1 MNPREKNVLNQS
13 RLCLVILVFGLLQ
26 CLLLGLIALMPAA
39 ENVGGLIHPLFNSM
53 RVGGDGAAR
62 FLPVADLAYWFQIL
76 MLGQVSCMIALG
88 VRPDRRSS
96 RFWVQLGA
104 SFGLLA
110 AAWTIMYQAYEAFLI
125 SGQTQMVAGWPYP
138 TAWQVY
144 AIWLSGFGLVALYV
158 FGFKAYVWSD
168 DDEIQFRE
176 LLEQSKAP

>member
-1 MNPREKNVLNQS
+1 MRNVLNQS
-13 RLCLVILVFGLLQ
+13 RLCLVILLFGLLQ
-26 CLLLGLIALMPAA
+26 CGLLGLIAVLPAA
-39 ENVGGLIHPLFNSM
+39 ENVGGLAHQLFNSM

-76 MLGQVSCMIALG
+76 VLAQICCMIALG

-96 RFWVQLGA
+96 GFWVQLGA

-110 AAWTIMYQAYEAFLI
+110 AAWTVMYQAYEGFLVT
-125 SGQTQMVAGWPYP
+125 GQTQMIAGWPYP

-158 FGFKAYVWSD
+158 VGFKAYVWSD
-168 DDEIQFRE
+168 DDETRFRA
-176 LLEQSKAP
+176 LVKQYPAR